1 MSSRERLREDVLA
14 CCAHAVEAV
23 RPELL
28 VAEAMV
34 GVEELARPRRV
45 DVVAIGKAAA
55 GMARAAG
62 EALGGRLRSGLM
74 LGPRPGTVAP
84 PPDFVVHLGG
94 HPVPDE
100 GSVEGARAVLA
111 LAEGLGADDLLLV
124 LLSGGGSALLTLP
137 AGRLTLDDV
146 RRTTSELLAA
156 GATIR
161 QLNCVRKHLD
171 RLKGG
176 RLARSARPA
185 HLVGLVLSDVV
196 GDPLDVIGSG
206 PISPDP
212 TTYDDAIDVL
222 ERLGLWRRLPARVQE
237 HLLHGQAGEEEESPK
252 LGDPCFERVSVRIIG
267 NNRRA
272 ADAAAAEAARRG
284 YRTLMLTTRLTGEA
298 REAGGVLAAIA
309 REVRASG
316 SPLPPPACLV
326 AAGET
331 TVAVRGPGRG
341 GRNQEVALGAA
352 PVLDGAQGIAVASF
366 GTDGIDGP
374 TDAAG
379 ALAYGDTVERAA
391 EAGLDPRAALAAN
404 DAYPLFA
411 TLGDLIVTGPTG
423 TNVMDLQIVLVL
435 EETVLEVPAP
445 PEAAALPA
453 SSPAVGEAL
462 RRTQPVAPLEGGEP
476 AGFAALGLGPSAL
489 AAVRAAGFSRPMPI
503 QERVIPAAREGR
515 DLVGLAETG
524 SGKTAAF
531 CLPLLDSLSG
541 GRGIRVVVLCP
552 TREIALQTAAFL
564 DQVGPAAGVAAVA
577 LIGGLALGPQAERLR
592 RRPGF
597 VVATPGRF
605 LDHLQRGN
613 LDVSGVREL
622 VIDEADHMLDLG
634 FLPQVRAILE
644 QLPASRRTMMFSATM
659 PDPIER
665 LAERFLNDPVR
676 IDLRPEGGAKEG
688 IRHDLY
694 LVEEEDKKACLMAL
708 LRQEEG
714 STLVFL
720 RRKVDAEW
728 ACRQLELEGHPVDR
742 LHSDRTQQQRI
753 DALTRFREGEHR
765 ILVATDVAARGLDIP
780 QIEHIIN
787 FDVPETVEDYIHR
800 AGRTARG
807 HRHGQVSTLATWRDR
822 AMIREIEARLGRA
835 IPRCTAPGVDALAER
850 PEQRRRKKIQRR
862 RLL

>member
-1 MSSRERLREDVLA
+1 MSSRQRLREDILA
-14 CCAHAVEAV
+14 CCARGVDAV
-23 RPELL
+23 RPEPL
-28 VAEAMV
+28 VTQAMA
-34 GVEELARPRRV
+34 GVEELARHGRV
-45 DVVAIGKAAA
+45 HVVAIGKAAV

-62 EALGGRLRSGLM
+62 HALGGRLGSGLI
-74 LGPRPGTVAP
+74 LTLPPGPAEP
-84 PPDFVVHLGG
+84 PAGFAVHLGG

-100 GSVEGARAVLA
+100 GSLAGARAVLA
-111 LAEGLGADDLLLV
+111 LAEGLGGDDLLLV

-137 AGRLTLDDV
+137 AGRLALEDV

-156 GATIR
+156 AATIH

-176 RLARSARPA
+176 RLARAARPA
-185 HLVGLVLSDVV
+185 HVVGLVLSDVV
-196 GDPLDVIGSG
+196 GDAPDVIASG

-212 TTYDDAIDVL
+212 TTYEDAIGVL
-222 ERLGLWRRLPARVQE
+222 DRLGVWRHVPARVQE
-237 HLLHGQAGEEEESPK
+237 HLMYGQAGEEEESPK
-252 LGDPCFERVSVRIIG
+252 TGDPCFERVSVRIIG

-272 ADAAAAEAARRG
+272 AEAAAAEATRRG
-284 YRTLMLTTRLTGEA
+284 YRSLVLSTRLTGEA
-298 REAGGVLAAIA
+298 REAGGLLAAVA

-316 SPLPPPACLV
+316 SPLAAPACLLS
-326 AAGET
+326 AGET
-331 TVAVRGPGRG
+331 TVAVRGAGRG
-341 GRNQEVALGAA
+341 GRNQELALGAA
-352 PVLDGAQGIAVASF
+352 LGLDGMEGVAVASF

-379 ALAYGDTVERAA
+379 AVAYGDTVERAA
-391 EAGLDPRAALAAN
+391 EAGLDPRAALVAN
-404 DAYPLFA
+404 DSYPFFA
-411 TLGDLIVTGPTG
+411 ALGDLIVTGPTG
-423 TNVMDLQIVLVL
+423 TNVMDLQLVLVL
-435 EETVLEVPAP
+435 EEAPLAVAAP
-445 PEAAALPA
+445 PPALVPSASAAAVA
-453 SSPAVGEAL
+453 EAL
-462 RRTQPVAPLEGGEP
+462 RQTQPVPPVDGREP
-476 AGFAALGLGPSAL
+476 AAFAALGLGPPGL
-489 AAVRAAGFSRPMPI
+489 AAVRVAGFHQPMPI
-503 QERVIPAAREGR
+503 QERVIPVARSGR
-515 DLVGLAETG
+515 DIVGLAETG

-531 CLPLLDSLSG
+531 CLPLIDALSG
-541 GRGIRVVVLCP
+541 GRGTRVVILCP
-552 TREIALQTAAFL
+552 TREIALQTTAFL
-564 DQVGPAAGVAAVA
+564 DQVGPAAAVEAVA
-577 LIGGLALGPQAERLR
+577 LIGGLALGPQAEKLR
-592 RRPGF
+592 RRPTF

-605 LDHLQRGN
+605 LDHLERGN
-613 LDVSGVREL
+613 LDVSGAREL
-622 VIDEADHMLDLG
+622 VVDEADHMLDLG
-634 FLPQVRAILE
+634 FLPQVRRILE

-665 LAERFLNDPVR
+665 LAERFLRDPLR

-694 LVEEEDKKACLMAL
+694 LVDEEDKKACLMAL

-780 QIEHIIN
+780 LIEHIIN

-807 HRHGQVSTLATWRDR
+807 HRHGQVSTLATWRDK
-822 AMIREIEARLGRA
+822 AMIREIESRLGQE

-850 PEQRRRKKIQRR
+850 PGQRRRKKILRR